1 MDTAAEQPPTQP
13 PDTSSTAPPG
23 PDPIRRTM
31 RVSVVEGGFSQ
42 VFLNWT
48 SGSVLVGYLLHLGA
62 SATDIA
68 LVASVPLL
76 AQAAS
81 PLAALAADL
90 LGRRRLL
97 TATLAV
103 LGRGLWVLAALLPGL
118 GPPAGEL
125 PGLMV
130 LLVLVSSVFQAST
143 GTLWS
148 AWMGDVVPEKRRGRY
163 FGLRAGVVGVVGM
176 LANLAAGWFLDRVAA
191 PLAFQVVI
199 MAAVL
204 SAGVGVALYFRQYD
218 PPTPRHPAALRKVMI
233 VPLQDANFRR
243 FLTFAVYWQFVVLI
257 GAPFVIPYFL
267 EQLKLS
273 FTQVAVWSAIAAMS
287 ALVTTSLWG
296 RVADRVGNKA
306 VLAIGSFL
314 AGTLLP
320 ASWILAG
327 LTGHVTWIWVAGLC
341 DAVAWGAAT
350 PALFNLALASA
361 PQQGRVAYIAMYS
374 LVSGLAGFAGGVLSG
389 PLLTLLQHARLE
401 LFGLTWTGYHWL
413 FLISGVGRSQAWR
426 LLRPVQEAES
436 WRTRDLLREMR
447 TGWRRIGFPW
457 R

>member
-1 MDTAAEQPPTQP
+1 MDTTAAEPLHHLDSP
-13 PDTSSTAPPG
+13 PDPR
-23 PDPIRRTM
+23 DPIQRTM
-31 RVSVVEGGFSQ
+31 RVSVLEGSATQ

-48 SGSVLVGYLLHLGA
+48 SGSVLVGYMLHLGA
-62 SATDIA
+62 SPTEIA

-81 PLAALAADL
+81 PLAALAAAV
-90 LGRRRLL
+90 LGRRKLL
-97 TATLAV
+97 TAVVAV
-103 LGRGLWVLAALLPGL
+103 LGRGIWVLAAVLPAMRL
-118 GPPAGEL
+118 PAALL

-130 LLVLVSSVFQAST
+130 LLVLVSSAFQAAN

-163 FGLRAGVVGVVGM
+163 FGYRAGVVGMVGM

-191 PLAFQVVI
+191 PVGFQVVI
-199 MAAVL
+199 AVAVA
-204 SAGVGVALYFRQYD
+204 SAGLGVGLYFLQYD
-218 PPTPRHPAALRKVMI
+218 PPTPRRRAALREVLLG
-233 VPLQDANFRR
+233 PLQDANFRR
-243 FLTFAVYWQFVVLI
+243 FLTFAVYWQFVVLLC
-257 GAPFVIPYFL
+257 APFVIPYFL

-273 FTQVAVWSAIAAMS
+273 FTQVAVWSAIAAVS
-287 ALVTTSLWG
+287 ALVTTNLWG

-306 VLAIGSFL
+306 VLAIGTFF

-320 ASWILAG
+320 ATWILAG
-327 LTGHVTWIWVAGLC
+327 FTGHVYWIWLAGAC
-341 DAVAWGAAT
+341 DALAWGAIT

-361 PQQGRVAYIAMYS
+361 PQRDRVAFIAMYS
-374 LVSGLAGFAGGVLSG
+374 LVSGVAGFLGGVISG
-389 PLLTLLQHARLE
+389 PLLTLFQQIQLHV
-401 LFGLTWTGYHWL
+401 FDLTWTGYHWL
-413 FLISGVGRSQAWR
+413 FLVSGVGRSQAWR
-426 LLRPVQEAES
+426 LLRPVREVES

>member
-1 MDTAAEQPPTQP
+1 MDTTRE
-13 PDTSSTAPPG
+13 APPAPHQDPTPA

-31 RVSVVEGGFSQ
+31 RVSVFEGSATQ

-48 SGSVLVGYLLHLGA
+48 SGSVLVGYMLQLGA
-62 SATDIA
+62 TPTDIA

-97 TATLAV
+97 TAAVAV
-103 LGRGLWVLAALLPGL
+103 LGRGIWVLAALLPALGL
-118 GPPAGEL
+118 PPAAL

-130 LLVLVSSVFQAST
+130 LLVLVSSAFQASN

-148 AWMGDVVPEKRRGRY
+148 AWMGDVVPERRRGRY
-163 FGLRAGVVGVVGM
+163 FGFRAGVVGGVGM
-176 LANLAAGWFLDRVAA
+176 VANLAAGWFLDRVAA
-191 PLAFQVVI
+191 PLGFQVVI
-199 MAAVL
+199 AVAVV
-204 SAGVGVALYFRQYD
+204 SAGIGVALYFLQYD
-218 PPTPRHPAALRKVMI
+218 PPTPRRRAALRDVL
-233 VPLQDANFRR
+233 VTPLRDANFRR
-243 FLTFAVYWQFVVLI
+243 FLTFAVYWQFVVLLA
-257 GAPFVIPYFL
+257 APFVIPYFL
-267 EQLKLS
+267 EELKLT
-273 FTQVAVWSAIAAMS
+273 FTQVAIWGAIAA
-287 ALVTTSLWG
+287 VTAVVTNSVWG

-306 VLAIGSFL
+306 VLTIGSFL

-327 LTGHVTWIWVAGLC
+327 FTGHLYWIWIAGVC
-341 DAVAWGAAT
+341 DALAWGAAT
-350 PALFNLALASA
+350 PALFNLALVSA
-361 PQQGRVAYIAMYS
+361 PQQGRVAFIAMYS
-374 LVSGLAGFAGGVLSG
+374 LVSGVAGFVGGVLSG
-389 PLLTLLQHARLE
+389 PLLTLFQGAQLH

-413 FLISGVGRSQAWR
+413 FLVSGVGRSQAWR
-426 LLRPVQEAES
+426 LLRPVRESES

>member
-1 MDTAAEQPPTQP
+1 MDTTAE
-13 PDTSSTAPPG
+13 APPPHTQNPPPA

-31 RVSVVEGGFSQ
+31 RVSVVEGSATQ

-48 SGSVLVGYLLHLGA
+48 SGSVLVGYMLHLGA
-62 SATDIA
+62 TPTDIA

-97 TATLAV
+97 TASVAV
-103 LGRGLWVLAALLPGL
+103 LGRGLWVLAALLPSLGL
-118 GPPAGEL
+118 APAAL
-125 PGLMV
+125 PGAMV
-130 LLVLVSSVFQAST
+130 LLVLVSSAFQASN

-163 FGLRAGVVGVVGM
+163 FGFRAGVVGMVGM
-176 LANLAAGWFLDRVAA
+176 LANLGAGWFLDRVAA
-191 PLAFQVVI
+191 PLGFQLVIAVAVV
-199 MAAVL
+199 
-204 SAGVGVALYFRQYD
+204 SAGVGVGLYFLQYD
-218 PPTPRHPAALRKVMI
+218 PPTPRRRAALRQVLVM
-233 VPLQDANFRR
+233 PLRDENFRR
-243 FLTFAVYWQFVVLI
+243 FMVFAVYWQFVVLL
-257 GAPFVIPYFL
+257 ASPFVIPYFL
-267 EQLKLS
+267 EELKLT
-273 FTQVAVWSAIAAMS
+273 FTQIAIWSGIAAVT
-287 ALVTTSLWG
+287 ALATNSLWG

-306 VLAIGSFL
+306 VLTIGTFL

-320 ASWILAG
+320 ATWILAG
-327 LTGHVTWIWVAGLC
+327 FTGHLYWIWIAGAC
-341 DAVAWGAAT
+341 DALAWGAAT
-350 PALFNLALASA
+350 PALFNLALVSA
-361 PQQGRVAYIAMYS
+361 PQQGRVAFIAMYS
-374 LVSGLAGFAGGVLSG
+374 LVSGLAGFVGGVLSC
-389 PLLTLLQHARLE
+389 PLLTLFQGAQLH

-426 LLRPVQEAES
+426 LLRPVREAES

-447 TGWRRIGFPW
+447 TSWRRIGFPW